1 MMKAIVCTKY
11 GSPEVLELK
20 KDVAKPIPSDG
31 EVLIKIH
38 ATSVTASDALIRG
51 LNDKQKNGFFLR
63 ILLQIIFGFYKP
75 RNPILGMTL
84 SGEIEDTGTTGT
96 GGVTNN
102 IFKKGDKVFAYG
114 DKRFGSY
121 AEYICLHENWNVL
134 PKPTNISH
142 KEAACVS
149 YGGLLAMHCLKKANM
164 NIHQPGQQKVLI
176 YGASGS
182 IGTMAVQLAAKE
194 KGAVV
199 TAVCSKR
206 NFELVESLGAVKMID
221 YTQPQ
226 AQQQE
231 EEESEV
237 YDYVIDAVGD
247 SKTSELKEAL
257 KRKYRKGGKYISIDD
272 DLPST
277 KKEDFMKLRELVEKG
292 VLSPVIDKCFDLEE
306 MVEAHKYVDLGHKRG
321 NVAIL
326 VTDKANDK

>member
-11 GSPEVLELK
+11 GSPEVLELR

-51 LNDKQKNGFFLR
+51 LNDKQKNSFFLR
-63 ILLQIIFGFYKP
+63 ILLQIIFGFLKP

-84 SGEIEDTGTTGT
+84 SGEIEDTGT
-96 GGVTNN
+96 GVT

-121 AEYICLHENWNVL
+121 AEYICLHESFNVL
-134 PKPTNISH
+134 PKPTNITH

-149 YGGLLAMHCLKKANM
+149 YGGLLAMHCIKKA
-164 NIHQPGQQKVLI
+164 NIHQPGRKVLI

-221 YTQPQ
+221 YTQ
-226 AQQQE
+226 AQQE
-231 EEESEV
+231 EKKKKGDDPISQLLESEV

-257 KRKYRKGGKYISIDD
+257 KKKYRKAGKYISIDD

-292 VLSPVIDKCFDLEE
+292 ILSPVIDKCFDLEE
-306 MVEAHKYVDLGHKRG
+306 MVDAHKYVDHGHKRG